1 MKAGLLFLV
10 FYVAA
15 ALLFHVIGHL
25 VEYLTHLVDRCL
37 LAYLGWAV
45 CEVGYIKCGAVAVA

>member
-15 ALLFHVIGHL
+15 ALLFHVVGHL
-25 VEYLTHLVDRCL
+25 VEYLAHLVYGCL
-37 LAYLGWAV
+37 LAYLGRTV
-45 CEVGYIKCGAVAVA
+45 REVGYIKCGAVAVA